1 MTSRRDWLKKS
12 TLALAGFPLLQTAD
26 RSHWQTRQAQL
37 AQHLD
42 AADGEEF
49 WNLVKSQFQFAEGLH
64 YFNNG
69 SLGPCPRHVV
79 DATNQFRALLDGHP
93 SKYMWGGWQEQKEAV
108 RQHAANLFGADKE
121 EIALIHNTTE
131 GMNVIAASMQLKA
144 GDEVILCDHEHTS
157 ALIPWQYHQE
167 EANGVK
173 LVRPT
178 LPILPETPEE
188 VVEVFRQ
195 AITPRT
201 RVISLVHLTNT
212 NGMILPVKAISEMA
226 HEHGILVAVD
236 GAQALGGIEVDLNDL
251 GCDFYA
257 NSTHKWLYSPK
268 GMGILYARQE
278 KQELLRALI
287 VSRGYKDKSIR
298 RLENYN
304 TRNLPE
310 LLGLGAALDYHDLL
324 GPQRKAERLYQLKH
338 HLLAQVNDRD
348 HLISQTPANDR
359 LSCGIQTVEVKGK
372 PVREVNKALREDY
385 GIDVRPMNSHTL
397 NGVRISLSVF
407 NTLADVDRLVG
418 ALDTIAKA

>member
-1 MTSRRDWLKKS
+1 MASRRDWLKKS
-12 TLALAGFPLLQTAD
+12 TLALAGFPLLSAAD
-26 RSHWQTRQAQL
+26 RNTWQARQVQL

-79 DATNQFRALLDGHP
+79 EATNAFRALLDGYP

-108 RQHAANLFGADKE
+108 REHTAALFGADPE

-131 GMNVIAASMQLKA
+131 GMNVIASSMKLKE

-157 ALIPWQYHQE
+157 AYIPWQYHQE
-167 EANGVK
+167 EAHGVK
-173 LVRPT
+173 IVRPT
-178 LPILPETPEE
+178 LPLIPETPEE
-188 VVEVFRQ
+188 VVEVFRK

-212 NGMILPVKAISEMA
+212 NGMILPVKAITEMA
-226 HEHGILVAVD
+226 HAQGILVALD

-257 NSTHKWLYSPK
+257 NSTHKWLFSPK
-268 GMGILYARQE
+268 GMGILYARQD
-278 KQELLRALI
+278 KQELLRALV
-287 VSRGYKDKSIR
+287 VSRGYQDKTIR

-310 LLGLGAALDYHDLL
+310 LLGLGAALDYHELI
-324 GPQRKAERLYQLKH
+324 GPRRKAERLYQLKH
-338 HLLAQVNDRD
+338 HLLGQVNERD
-348 HLISQTPANDR
+348 HLISKTPADDR
-359 LSCGIQTVEVKGK
+359 LSGGIQTVEVKGK
-372 PVREVNKALREDY
+372 PVREVGKRLQEEW
-385 GIDVRPMNSHTL
+385 GINVRSMTSHGL

-418 ALDTIAKA
+418 ALDAIAKA